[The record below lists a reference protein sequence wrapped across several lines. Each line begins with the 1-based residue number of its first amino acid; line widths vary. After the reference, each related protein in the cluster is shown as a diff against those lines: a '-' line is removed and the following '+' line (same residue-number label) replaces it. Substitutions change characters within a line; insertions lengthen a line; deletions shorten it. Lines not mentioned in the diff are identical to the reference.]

1 MLSDKKLENI
11 SKLVR
16 YNIIEQTYIK
26 KSGHLGGALSCTDI
40 LVSIFNNYLFNDKY
54 NKFILSKGH
63 CALAV
68 YSVLYQAKKLSKKY
82 FESFSNQ
89 GSFFGEHPSPKIN
102 NKYLIFSTGSLG
114 HGMSFGSGMAYSK
127 KLKKNKGNVFILV
140 SDGEMNS
147 GTVWESALLSS
158 KLNLNN
164 LIVIVDYN
172 KFQATGKSDEILNI
186 KPLSKKW
193 KSFGWD
199 VIECNGNNHISIN
212 SSLKLIL
219 KNKNK
224 PKIIIAHTI
233 KGKGVSFMEN
243 DNNWHYRS
251 PSKSELNQAKI
262 QLKMK

>member
-1 MLSDKKLENI
+1 MLNDKKLGI
-11 SKLVR
+11 VSRIVR
-16 YNIIEQTYIK
+16 YNIIKQTFYK

-40 LVSIFNNYLFNDKY
+40 LVNIFNNHLFNNEN

-68 YSVLYQAKKLSKKY
+68 YSVLYQAKKLSKKKFY
-82 FESFSNQ
+82 SFAMQ
-89 GSFFGEHPSPKIN
+89 GSLFGEHPSPKIN
-102 NKYLIFSTGSLG
+102 NKYLNFSTGSLG
-114 HGMSFGSGMAYSK
+114 HGISFGSGMAYSK
-127 KLKKNKGNVFILV
+127 RLKNKKGNLFVLA

-147 GTVWESALLSS
+147 GTVWESAMLSS

-164 LIVIVDYN
+164 LVVIVDYN

-186 KPLSKKW
+186 KPLNKKW

-199 VIECNGNNHISIN
+199 TIECDGNNHKSIT
-212 SSLKLIL
+212 SSLKKIL
-219 KNKNK
+219 KNKNQ
-224 PKIIIAHTI
+224 PKMLISHTI

-251 PSKSELNQAKI
+251 PSREELEQSKI
-262 QLKMK
+262 QLGIK

>member
-1 MLSDKKLENI
+1 MLTDKKLDTI

-16 YNIIEQTYIK
+16 YNIIKQTYLK

-40 LVSIFNNYLFNDKY
+40 LVNIFNNYLFNDKK

-68 YSVLYQAKKLSKKY
+68 YSVLYQAKKLSKKK

-89 GSFFGEHPSPKIN
+89 GSFFGEHPSPKIK
-102 NKYLIFSTGSLG
+102 NKYLSFSTGSLG
-114 HGMSFGSGMAYSK
+114 HGISFGSGIAYSK
-127 KLKKNKGNVFILV
+127 KIRKNNGNVFVLV

-158 KLNLNN
+158 RLNLNN

-186 KPLSKKW
+186 KPLGKKW

-199 VIECNGNNHISIN
+199 VIECNGNSHVSIN
-212 SSLKLIL
+212 KSFKFIL

-224 PKIIIAHTI
+224 PKIIIANTI

-262 QLKMK
+262 QLKIK